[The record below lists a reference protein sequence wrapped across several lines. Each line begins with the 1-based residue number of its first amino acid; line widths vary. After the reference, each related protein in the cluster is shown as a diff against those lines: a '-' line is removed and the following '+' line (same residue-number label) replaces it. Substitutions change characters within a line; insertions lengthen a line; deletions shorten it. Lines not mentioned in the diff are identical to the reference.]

1 MQPGW
6 VKLGRARKWTDDQ
19 RIALHYALCQI
30 HSLVIFREVLILKLS
45 IFITLKGCISQ
56 RVDRW
61 WENGSTLPWVE
72 MSLGPREMSL
82 GPQEMSLG
90 PPEMSLGPREISLN
104 PREMYLGLCNT
115 TSLFSAVY
123 YIGKCGGPV
132 YCFLRKS
139 CGSLW
144 NRPQLAFLSLT
155 FITSQVS

>member
-61 WENGSTLPWVE
+61 WENGSTLPWVWMYPYTAE
-72 MSLGPREMSL
+72 MRDVLGNTSPEAREISR
-82 GPQEMSLG
+82 GPGMQN
-90 PPEMSLGPREISLN
+90 PHPREIWRGQGRFISQYIPTRGSAIVDHFCPWGWHLSIAADSSEIQLN
-104 PREMYLGLCNT
+104 
-115 TSLFSAVY
+115 F
-123 YIGKCGGPV
+123 
-132 YCFLRKS
+132 
-139 CGSLW
+139 
-144 NRPQLAFLSLT
+144 SLT
-155 FITSQVS
+155 DCKWI